1 MGDVKQPAA
10 GKIWLELPV
19 TAIVE
24 FDNPTDVDAGDAR
37 IVGFKIQPTSETRQV
52 GGYTPM
58 EFYLDQPEEGE
69 FAKGRIG
76 LVRRQKPTSPAPVS
90 GVEISEQGNS

>member
-1 MGDVKQPAA
+1 MADVKQPAA
-10 GKIWLELPV
+10 GKLWLELPV

-24 FDNPTDVDAGDAR
+24 FDNSGDIDAGDAR

-52 GGYTPM
+52 GGFTPM

-69 FAKGRIG
+69 LAKGRVG
-76 LVRRQKPTSPAPVS
+76 LVKRARPTATQPPS
-90 GVEISEQGNS
+90 GATVDEGGNG